1 MDNTSSTAVASTVSI
16 GSVDIAGMPEM
27 RLNTPVVL
35 DAGSLVDAFAL
46 CRMCLLRMPLGTLER
61 LALDYAL
68 VADETGLGRR
78 VTYKELGMALGRC
91 EHSVKA
97 AVATLRK
104 AGLVMTARTGYS
116 TSAVSFTASPFVS
129 WAAGAIRRS
138 AAKPAVSE
146 PAVSVNGSGE
156 AVHESGFSV
165 SKKPERASKP
175 RLPRAQALAA
185 KKETQTPAPA
195 SPDEGRPAILGMA
208 APYEG
213 EFDNSEELADTL
225 LVTGGSRGGGDDT
238 DDISFGSET
247 DDTDIGQGIRINP
260 NL

>member
-27 RLNTPVVL
+27 RLNAPVVL
-35 DAGSLVDAFAL
+35 DAGSLFDAFAI

-61 LALDYAL
+61 LALDYVL

-78 VTYKELGMALGRC
+78 ITYKELGMALGRC

-97 AVATLRK
+97 AVAALRK

-116 TSAVSFTASPFVS
+116 ASAVSFTASPFVS
-129 WAAGAIRRS
+129 WAIGVLKRA

-146 PAVSVNGSGE
+146 TAVSVHAGVESVSGST
-156 AVHESGFSV
+156 FSV
-165 SKKPERASKP
+165 SEKPEHVSKP
-175 RLPRAQALAA
+175 RRPRAQALAA
-185 KKETQTPAPA
+185 KKETQTPAPPE
-195 SPDEGRPAILGMA
+195 SDEGQPAILGMA

-225 LVTGGSRGGGDDT
+225 RIAGRSAGEGADA

-247 DDTDIGQGIRINP
+247 DDTDIGRGIRINP